1 MTAPE
6 HLPTQ
11 DLLAIGIRLA
21 RTQFPGLR
29 NAIDELLRRDEN
41 FRDMCEELAD
51 LEEAIASADIRP
63 NVASDVLAEWVSL
76 RDRQVQVMADALSR
90 ANVVSIRRGSS

>member
-29 NAIDELLRRDEN
+29 NVIDELLRRDEN

-51 LEEAIASADIRP
+51 LEEAIASADTFGIAK
-63 NVASDVLAEWVSL
+63 NGTASRILSGSEVERRDMEA
-76 RDRQVQVMADALSR
+76 RDRPVPPAR
-90 ANVVSIRRGSS
+90 P